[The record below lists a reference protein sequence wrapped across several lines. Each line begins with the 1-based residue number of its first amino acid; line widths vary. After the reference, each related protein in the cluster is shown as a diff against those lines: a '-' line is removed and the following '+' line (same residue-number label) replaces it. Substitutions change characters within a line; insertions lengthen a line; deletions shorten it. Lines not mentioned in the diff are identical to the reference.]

1 MPKYLIQDII
11 PPERRK
17 RTLPK
22 EETVVHHAPVQHGE
36 HPVAISHTPKPAHR
50 TEETSV
56 AHHASHATRIKPRER
71 EPEPEFEAHRVAPL
85 HIAHPEPRPKHKS
98 DEEEEE
104 DAISTPKYFDE
115 TLNPPT
121 RQRGAMVHHLGTTP
135 PPQESEGSLR
145 NWLPWIFGFAGMVAL
160 ILFTL
165 NFFGG
170 AVVTVT
176 PKKDTL
182 PLDLKLSA
190 FKNPTS
196 TELPFSVMRVDLE
209 EAREVPAVGEKTVT
223 EKASGKIVVYNTQNT
238 TQRLIKNTRFQSSA
252 GKIYRI
258 TDSINVPKATVS
270 GGKTTPGSIEVTVFA
285 DEAGPDWN
293 SAPTDF
299 TLPGLKGSPT
309 FSKVYA
315 RSKGAIEGGASGTIK
330 SVSEADMKTARDELR
345 VQLETKLRTKARSD
359 LAPSQISYDTGI
371 IVELGE
377 PALSKLEASGPDK
390 AVVVQKG
397 TLYMITFDK
406 ESLTKTL
413 VGLLINTYKGE
424 SVMMTNLEALTLSV
438 PKMSGT
444 ELWELD
450 RLDIAM
456 QGNPELEWSIDEAGI
471 KKALLGIPEK
481 NFKVIMA
488 QFPTIDNAEGK
499 VDPFWKRT
507 YPLDP
512 SDIKI
517 VVTPTP

>member
-11 PPERRK
+11 PPERK
-17 RTLPK
+17 RRSAPVTEAP
-22 EETVVHHAPVQHGE
+22 VHAPKTHPDQRSVTISHGE
-36 HPVAISHTPKPAHR
+36 KSEHTRSHAPAHH
-50 TEETSV
+50 TKE
-56 AHHASHATRIKPRER
+56 HATRIMPREVDS
-71 EPEPEFEAHRVAPL
+71 EPHFEAHHVAPL
-85 HIAHPEPRPKHKS
+85 HIAHPEPRPKHHVEDVS
-98 DEEEEE
+98 
-104 DAISTPKYFDE
+104 DAITTPKYFDE
-115 TLNPPT
+115 TLTTPT
-121 RQRGAMVHHLGTTP
+121 LRQRGAMVHHLGTTP
-135 PPQESEGSLR
+135 PPEDTTSSVR
-145 NWLPWIFGFAGMVAL
+145 NWLPWIFGFASVVAL
-160 ILFTL
+160 VLFGL

-176 PKKDTL
+176 PKKDSL

-258 TDSINVPKATVS
+258 TDSINVPKASVS
-270 GGKTTPGSIEVTVFA
+270 GGKTNPGSIEVTIYA

-293 SAPTDF
+293 SPPTDF

-315 RSKGAIEGGASGTIK
+315 RSKGSIEGGASGTLK
-330 SVSEADMKTARDELR
+330 SVSDADMKTARDELR

-397 TLYMITFDK
+397 TLYMVTFDK

-424 SVMMTNLEALTLSV
+424 SVMMTNLEALSLSV

-444 ELWELD
+444 ELWEID

-456 QGNPELEWSIDEAGI
+456 QGNPELEWSIDEEGI
-471 KKALLGIPEK
+471 KKALLGVPEK

-488 QFPTIDNAEGK
+488 QFPTIENAEGK

-512 SDIKI
+512 KNITVKI
-517 VVTPTP
+517 TPTP